1 MVLSVLTIGEL
12 ITGELITG
20 ELITEGL
27 QPEFYDIHHFIKT
40 ITSNHFCCYGE
51 VISPAPRA
59 TSTNFVHTN
68 AELLIKL

>member
-1 MVLSVLTIGEL
+1 MVLSVLL
-12 ITGELITG
+12 TGELITG

-27 QPEFYDIHHFIKT
+27 QPEFYDIDNFIKT

-51 VISPAPRA
+51 VISSDPRA
-59 TSTNFVHTN
+59 ASTNFVHTN